1 MGVVDIDPICYH
13 RHIHPIGCYHRHIH
27 PIGCYLAPN
36 GRHSTTGCLGS
47 DMALALALA
56 LGVAFCSGGDMALA
70 LALALGVALCTLW
83 LLSCDFSQLFS
94 SLFSQFCRCL
104 ALALADVICPR
115 KC

>member
-1 MGVVDIDPICYH
+1 MGVVDIDPI
-13 RHIHPIGCYHRHIH
+13 CYHRHIH

-47 DMALALALA
+47 
-56 LGVAFCSGGDMALA
+56 DMALA